1 MSRSWFLAVPVAAIT
16 ALLMAFSSAPN
27 NLRAPAKANT
37 YADWLVLHVG
47 RPFYL
52 STDWTVATERTQ
64 TTAVPEGHGKF
75 TLTGVG
81 EDFAWFENKSDRV
94 CVPLAALRV
103 VLGK

>member
-1 MSRSWFLAVPVAAIT
+1 MNRSSFAILSIVAST
-16 ALLMAFSSAPN
+16 SLLMATSLLPKG
-27 NLRAPAKANT
+27 LPTPPKANS

-47 RPFYL
+47 RHFYL
-52 STDWTVATERTQ
+52 SADWTVAIERTK
-64 TTAVPEGHGKF
+64 TTAVPAGEGKF
-75 TLTGVG
+75 ELTGVG